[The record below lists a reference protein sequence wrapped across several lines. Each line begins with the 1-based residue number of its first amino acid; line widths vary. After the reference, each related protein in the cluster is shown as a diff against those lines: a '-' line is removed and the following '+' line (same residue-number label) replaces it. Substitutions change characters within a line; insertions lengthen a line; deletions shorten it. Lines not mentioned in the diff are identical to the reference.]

1 MVETVFM
8 EGKTNINIVQKKI
21 IVTNFIII
29 YFTAQDGRIKRSI
42 DQKESWNG
50 AYAGKDIGSEE
61 NEGPIAADSSAG
73 IFLKWKFVCLAS
85 WRLGKRKLF
94 FIYTNFLVDP
104 IFLIY
109 STALYWIMTLFSSSK
124 CIHMPFVVFS
134 SNRVEFE

>member
-73 IFLKWKFVCLAS
+73 IF
-85 WRLGKRKLF
+85 
-94 FIYTNFLVDP
+94 
-104 IFLIY
+104 
-109 STALYWIMTLFSSSK
+109 
-124 CIHMPFVVFS
+124 
-134 SNRVEFE
+134 